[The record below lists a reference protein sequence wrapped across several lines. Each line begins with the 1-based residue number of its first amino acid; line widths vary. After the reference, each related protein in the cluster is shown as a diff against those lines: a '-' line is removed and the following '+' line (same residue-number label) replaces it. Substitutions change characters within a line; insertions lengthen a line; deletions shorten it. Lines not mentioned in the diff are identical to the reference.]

1 MLATAADRIVDV
13 FHSEKL
19 SPVNFLI
26 AAADRIVDSVV
37 IKGRYIAIVRG
48 NAKLFGILLEQGY
61 CDIKVTKTF
70 HLKKGKMEAL
80 GK

>member
-1 MLATAADRIVDV
+1 MVEGEYFFPDRSGRLV
-13 FHSEKL
+13 FI
-19 SPVNFLI
+19 F
-26 AAADRIVDSVV
+26 
-37 IKGRYIAIVRG
+37 VRG

-61 CDIKVTKTF
+61 CDIKVAKTF

>member
-1 MLATAADRIVDV
+1 MVDV

-19 SPVNFLI
+19 SPVNFLMM
-26 AAADRIVDSVV
+26 AAPADRIVDSVV
-37 IKGRYIAIVRG
+37 IKVKYIAIVRG

-61 CDIKVTKTF
+61 CDIKVAKTF
-70 HLKKGKMEAL
+70 HLKKGKKEAL